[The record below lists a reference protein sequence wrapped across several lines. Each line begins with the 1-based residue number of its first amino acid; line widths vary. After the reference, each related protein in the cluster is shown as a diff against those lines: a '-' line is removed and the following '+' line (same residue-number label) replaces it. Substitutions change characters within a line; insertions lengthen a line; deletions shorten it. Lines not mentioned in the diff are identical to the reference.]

1 MITNLSDS
9 IKRKNA
15 EFIRDVEYI
24 KETAYEDMLDER
36 VQSFME
42 DASELSMG
50 DIRSDLD
57 ELDNLN
63 DDPEQD
69 EMEVQ
74 RIMTADKDITFNDMI
89 GVTDNLDND
98 DESEGDANGYQ
109 Y

>member
-42 DASELSMG
+42 DESDLSMG

-74 RIMTADKDITFNDMI
+74 RIMAADKDITFNDMI
-89 GVTDNLDND
+89 GVTDSLDS
-98 DESEGDANGYQ
+98 DESEGDVNGY
-109 Y
+109 